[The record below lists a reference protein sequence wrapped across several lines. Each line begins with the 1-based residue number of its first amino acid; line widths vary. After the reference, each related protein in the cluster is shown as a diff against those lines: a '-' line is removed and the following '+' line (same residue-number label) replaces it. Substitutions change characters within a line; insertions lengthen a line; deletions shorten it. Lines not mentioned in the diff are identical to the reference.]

1 MKILLICLGGSLG
14 ALSRYYLAEALNKF
28 TVINI
33 PVGILGVNFIGCLIL
48 GLLINY
54 LDPKFENIYNPLLF
68 VGFFRELFGSG
79 KLFGMQVFSLA
90 SEGGWYQ
97 PNGLLVLSPA
107 AFFLI
112 GGFIWMVRTW
122 KPDQMEES

>member
-14 ALSRYYLAEALNKF
+14 TLSRYYLAEALNKF

-33 PVGILGVNFIGCLIL
+33 PIGILGVNFIGCFIL

-68 VGFFRELFGSG
+68 IGFLGAFTTFSAFSKETINLLSSG
-79 KLFGMQVFSLA
+79 NLVLASTYIFLTVFSC
-90 SEGGWYQ
+90 
-97 PNGLLVLSPA
+97 LVGTWVGM
-107 AFFLI
+107 LI
-112 GGFIWMVRTW
+112 S
-122 KPDQMEES
+122 K

>member
-1 MKILLICLGGSLG
+1 MKILLICLGGSRG
-14 ALSRYYLAEALNKF
+14 ALSRYYLAEALNNF

-68 VGFFRELFGSG
+68 VGFLGAFTTFSAFSKETINLLSSG
-79 KLFGMQVFSLA
+79 NLVLASTYIFLTVFSC
-90 SEGGWYQ
+90 
-97 PNGLLVLSPA
+97 LVGTWVGM
-107 AFFLI
+107 LI
-112 GGFIWMVRTW
+112 S
-122 KPDQMEES
+122 K